1 MPSVS
6 TEKSYNKNWA
16 FHPLK
21 SNNNNNNNNNSNNNN
36 DSEVA
41 HLQKG
46 SSSTWFLVE
55 LEFGNEVKTGVPGE
69 KPPHFIGHV
78 ISALFMNS
86 QREAVLHT

>member
-16 FHPLK
+16 FYPLK
-21 SNNNNNNNNNSNNNN
+21 SNNNNSNNNN